1 MSPFNRWAYRYPIG
15 FGTVMAAILLAPWVI
30 AFTVNG
36 RWATSLWLILSMAL
50 FGGIAFGVMAALGRA
65 KSN

>member
-1 MSPFNRWAYRYPIG
+1 
-15 FGTVMAAILLAPWVI
+15 MAAILLAPWVI